1 MTKLTIIIRYNAEKH
16 TVPTQSDIILEDLI
30 QQLSDRGV
38 LPNQTF
44 VATKYGTETAL
55 DLGATL
61 EEMAFRITMSS
72 TSLSPPRRV
81 PLWHSEF
88 LSRTSFPIVRWPECP
103 AAGLYERSTYHG
115 DQNRPAGA
123 YPAF

>member
-38 LPNQTF
+38 LPNQTC

-61 EEMAFRITMSS
+61 EENGIQDNDVIDLALPTK
-72 TSLSPPRRV
+72 
-81 PLWHSEF
+81 
-88 LSRTSFPIVRWPECP
+88 
-103 AAGLYERSTYHG
+103 
-115 DQNRPAGA
+115 AGA
-123 YPAF
+123 SLAF

>member
-61 EEMAFRITMSS
+61 EENGIQDNDVLALPTK
-72 TSLSPPRRV
+72 
-81 PLWHSEF
+81 
-88 LSRTSFPIVRWPECP
+88 
-103 AAGLYERSTYHG
+103 
-115 DQNRPAGA
+115 AGA
-123 YPAF
+123 SLAF